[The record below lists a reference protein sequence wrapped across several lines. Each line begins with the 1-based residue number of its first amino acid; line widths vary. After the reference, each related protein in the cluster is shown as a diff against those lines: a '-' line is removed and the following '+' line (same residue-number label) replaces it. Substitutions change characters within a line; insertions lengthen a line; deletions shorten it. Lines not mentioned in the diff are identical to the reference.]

1 MNHPITIYISDLSN
15 DVDKEKILESFS
27 YIINHLRR
35 IYPKRLVKLYT
46 TLYTDTEIAISKL
59 AIEYQIVIDIITQNK
74 IEKDNKDIDFILKK
88 ANSSFVIDENITNK
102 ELISLISHKTDI
114 SIFITDSNINIENY
128 INTNYKKNYNIP
140 TLLFENYYKNPFIL
154 NIDVNKNLDD
164 IKKNLL
170 NNINSDICSKIIGEK
185 IYKKAS
191 YFSMTVA
198 WVISFIFISILGI
211 IAWKDFCLTEYNE
224 DISILTALYKTLQI
238 FQLEA
243 SFDMEQL
250 PPLLNIIR
258 FLAPITLAGALFQML
273 KNLFSDLITRTII
286 SIFFKNHTIICGCNT
301 KSLCVLNGISKDK
314 KIVLIC
320 DEDEIDS
327 KDIFN
332 KKVLKLKGDYT
343 QPSTLF
349 NAGILKCNEIFCIS
363 ENDDKNIETMSIASK
378 IIRTYKINHNI
389 ELTVDIEDNNK
400 YKNYEKIK
408 PISYDG
414 DPVYIKFSSFKK
426 NAIRLFIDN
435 IAKYSVIRN
444 IHINEGKEPII
455 LIFGVNNNVIEIIR
469 ELILLVVGKD
479 NNINLIF
486 VDKNQEF
493 YNNVLIN
500 KLPELSR
507 VANLHFLDYPSFIN
521 NEIPENIAKL
531 LEKLSSCLI
540 YAENEENSLNW
551 AIETRQILFKNLSL
565 KDEPKIFVYLDSK
578 TNILEANPEL
588 YNKYYKVGI
597 DIFASMNY
605 LSSIDY
611 SLQYDDLDIIAKKI
625 HSEYCKMPT
634 ANNNLIWNSLSEG
647 EKNDNRY
654 AARFLNIKLD
664 YIGLSILDFN
674 DKRKHTPLKEIR
686 DIDLLRR
693 LEHKRWYVSKILS
706 GFDSI
711 SSNYTKETLNF
722 IKTHMR
728 LHNLLVP
735 FDELSNEELYKDSMG
750 LIDIPIAINNEE
762 YQMIIEDLNDN
773 DKEFVTKYYILDDN
787 STNRS
792 LSTDFIVNY
801 DLLDK
806 MRDILFNNKKLNSF
820 IKYKIGKN
828 Y

>member
-74 IEKDNKDIDFILKK
+74 IEKDNKDIEFILKK

-114 SIFITDSNINIENY
+114 SIFITDNNINIENY

-154 NIDVNKNLDD
+154 NIDINKNLDD

>member
-74 IEKDNKDIDFILKK
+74 IEKDNKDIEFILKK

-114 SIFITDSNINIENY
+114 SIFITDNNINIENY

-444 IHINEGKEPII
+444 IHLNEGKEPII

>member
-88 ANSSFVIDENITNK
+88 SNSSFVIDENITNK

-114 SIFITDSNINIENY
+114 SIFITDNNINIENY

-286 SIFFKNHTIICGCNT
+286 SIFLKNHTIICGCNT

-363 ENDDKNIETMSIASK
+363 ENDGKNIETMSIASK

>member
-1 MNHPITIYISDLSN
+1 MNHPITIYISDLSRN
-15 DVDKEKILESFS
+15 VDKDKILESFS

-46 TLYTDTEIAISKL
+46 TLYTEAEIAISKL
-59 AIEYQIVIDIITQNK
+59 AIEYQLVIDIITQNK
-74 IEKDNKDIDFILKK
+74 LEKDNKDIEFILKK
-88 ANSSFVIDENITNK
+88 SNSSFIIDEDITNQ

-114 SIFITDSNINIENY
+114 SIFITDSNTNIENY
-128 INTNYKKNYNIP
+128 INNNHKKKYNIP
-140 TLLFENYYKNPFIL
+140 TLLLENYYKNPFIL
-154 NIDVNKNLDD
+154 NIDTNKKLDD

-170 NNINSDICSKIIGEK
+170 NSINSDTCSKKIGEK

-198 WVISFIFISILGI
+198 WVISFVFISILGI
-211 IAWKDFCLTEYNE
+211 IAWKDFCLNEYNE
-224 DISILTALYKTLQI
+224 DISILTAFYKTLQI

-243 SFDMEQL
+243 SFDMEEL

-286 SIFFKNHTIICGCNT
+286 SIFFNNHTIICGCNT

-320 DEDEIDS
+320 NEDEINT

-363 ENDDKNIETMSIASK
+363 EDDDKNIETMSIASK
-378 IIRTYKINHNI
+378 IVRTYKINHNI

-414 DPVYIKFSSFKK
+414 DPIYIRFSSFKK

-435 IAKYSVIRN
+435 IAKYSVVRN

-455 LIFGVNNNVIEIIR
+455 LIFGVNDNVIEIIR

-531 LEKLSSCLI
+531 LKKLSSCLI

-611 SLQYDDLDIIAKKI
+611 SLQYNDLDIIAKKI

-634 ANNNLIWNSLSEG
+634 ANNNGIWNTLSEG
-647 EKNDNRY
+647 ERNDNRY

-674 DKRKHTPLKEIR
+674 DKRKHTPLKEIK

-711 SSNYTKETLNF
+711 GSNYTKETLNF

-735 FDELSNEELYKDSMG
+735 FDELSNDELYKDSMG

>member
-15 DVDKEKILESFS
+15 NVDKEKILESFA

>member
-15 DVDKEKILESFS
+15 DVDKEKILESFA

-74 IEKDNKDIDFILKK
+74 IEKDNKDIEFILKK

-114 SIFITDSNINIENY
+114 SIFITDNNINIENY

-363 ENDDKNIETMSIASK
+363 ENDGKNIETMSIASK

>member
-15 DVDKEKILESFS
+15 DVDKEKILESFA

>member
-114 SIFITDSNINIENY
+114 SIFIKDSNINIENY

>member
-1 MNHPITIYISDLSN
+1 MNHPITIYISDLSRN
-15 DVDKEKILESFS
+15 VDKDKILESFS

-46 TLYTDTEIAISKL
+46 TLYTEAEIAISKL
-59 AIEYQIVIDIITQNK
+59 AIEYQLVIDIITQNK
-74 IEKDNKDIDFILKK
+74 LEKDNKDIEFILKK
-88 ANSSFVIDENITNK
+88 SNSSFIIDEDITNQ

-114 SIFITDSNINIENY
+114 SIFITDSNTNIENY
-128 INTNYKKNYNIP
+128 INNNHKKKYNIP
-140 TLLFENYYKNPFIL
+140 TLLLENYYKNPFIL
-154 NIDVNKNLDD
+154 NIDTNKNLDD

-170 NNINSDICSKIIGEK
+170 NSINSDTCSKIIGEK

-198 WVISFIFISILGI
+198 WVISFVFISILGI
-211 IAWKDFCLTEYNE
+211 IAWKDFCLNEYNE
-224 DISILTALYKTLQI
+224 DISILTAFYKTLQI

-243 SFDMEQL
+243 SFDMEEL

-286 SIFFKNHTIICGCNT
+286 SIFFNNHTIICGCNT

-320 DEDEIDS
+320 NEDEINT

-363 ENDDKNIETMSIASK
+363 EDDDKNIETMSIASK
-378 IIRTYKINHNI
+378 IVRTYKINHNI

-414 DPVYIKFSSFKK
+414 DPIYIRFSSFKK

-435 IAKYSVIRN
+435 IAKYSVVRN

-455 LIFGVNNNVIEIIR
+455 LIFGVNDNVIEIIR

-531 LEKLSSCLI
+531 LKKLSSCLI

-611 SLQYDDLDIIAKKI
+611 SLQYNDLDIIAKKI

-634 ANNNLIWNSLSEG
+634 ANNNGIWNTLSEG
-647 EKNDNRY
+647 ERNDNRY

-674 DKRKHTPLKEIR
+674 DKRKHTPLKEIK

-711 SSNYTKETLNF
+711 GSNYTKETLNF

-735 FDELSNEELYKDSMG
+735 FDELSNDELYKDSMG

>member
-15 DVDKEKILESFS
+15 DVDKEKILESFA

-114 SIFITDSNINIENY
+114 SIFITDNNINIENY

-674 DKRKHTPLKEIR
+674 DKRKHTPLKEIM

>member
-15 DVDKEKILESFS
+15 DVDKEKILESFA

-114 SIFITDSNINIENY
+114 SIFITDNNINIENY

-243 SFDMEQL
+243 SFDMEKL
-250 PPLLNIIR
+250 PLLLNIIR

-674 DKRKHTPLKEIR
+674 DKRKHTPLKEIM

>member
-1 MNHPITIYISDLSN
+1 MNHPITIYISDLSRN
-15 DVDKEKILESFS
+15 VDKDKILESFS

-46 TLYTDTEIAISKL
+46 TLYTETEIAISKL
-59 AIEYQIVIDIITQNK
+59 AIEYQLVIDIITQNK
-74 IEKDNKDIDFILKK
+74 LEKDNKDIEFILKK
-88 ANSSFVIDENITNK
+88 SNSSFIIDEDITNQ

-114 SIFITDSNINIENY
+114 SIFITDSNTNIENY
-128 INTNYKKNYNIP
+128 INNNHKKKYNIP
-140 TLLFENYYKNPFIL
+140 TLLLENYYKNPFIL
-154 NIDVNKNLDD
+154 NIDTNKNLDD

-170 NNINSDICSKIIGEK
+170 NSINSDTCSKIIGEK

-198 WVISFIFISILGI
+198 WVISFVFISILGI
-211 IAWKDFCLTEYNE
+211 IAWKDFCLNEYNE
-224 DISILTALYKTLQI
+224 DISILTAFYKTLQI

-243 SFDMEQL
+243 SFDMEEL

-286 SIFFKNHTIICGCNT
+286 SIFFNNHTIICGCNT

-320 DEDEIDS
+320 NEDEINT

-363 ENDDKNIETMSIASK
+363 EDDDKNIETMSIAAK
-378 IIRTYKINHNI
+378 IVRTYKINHNI

-414 DPVYIKFSSFKK
+414 DPIYIRFSSFKK

-435 IAKYSVIRN
+435 IAKYSVVRN

-455 LIFGVNNNVIEIIR
+455 LIFGVNDNVIEIIR

-531 LEKLSSCLI
+531 LKKLSSCLI

-611 SLQYDDLDIIAKKI
+611 SLQYNDLDIIAKKI

-634 ANNNLIWNSLSEG
+634 ANNNGIWNTLSEG
-647 EKNDNRY
+647 ERNDNRY

-674 DKRKHTPLKEIR
+674 DKRKHTPLKEIK

-711 SSNYTKETLNF
+711 GSNYTKETLNF

-735 FDELSNEELYKDSMG
+735 FDELSNDELYKDSMG

>member
-154 NIDVNKNLDD
+154 NIDINKNLDD

-773 DKEFVTKYYILDDN
+773 DKEFVKYYILDDN

>member
-1 MNHPITIYISDLSN
+1 MTI
-15 DVDKEKILESFS
+15 
-27 YIINHLRR
+27 
-35 IYPKRLVKLYT
+35 
-46 TLYTDTEIAISKL
+46 
-59 AIEYQIVIDIITQNK
+59 
-74 IEKDNKDIDFILKK
+74 
-88 ANSSFVIDENITNK
+88 
-102 ELISLISHKTDI
+102 
-114 SIFITDSNINIENY
+114 
-128 INTNYKKNYNIP
+128 
-140 TLLFENYYKNPFIL
+140 
-154 NIDVNKNLDD
+154 
-164 IKKNLL
+164 
-170 NNINSDICSKIIGEK
+170 
-185 IYKKAS
+185 
-191 YFSMTVA
+191 A

-250 PPLLNIIR
+250 PLLLNIIR
-258 FLAPITLAGALFQML
+258 FLAPITLARALFQML

-343 QPSTLF
+343 QASTLF
-349 NAGILKCNEIFCIS
+349 NAGILKCNEMFCIS

-500 KLPELSR
+500 KLPELNR

-531 LEKLSSCLI
+531 LKKLSSCLI

-565 KDEPKIFVYLDSK
+565 KDEPRIFVYLDSK

-611 SLQYDDLDIIAKKI
+611 SLQYYDLNIIAKKI

-634 ANNNLIWNSLSEG
+634 ANNNGIWNMLSEG

-674 DKRKHTPLKEIR
+674 DKRKHTPLKEIK

-711 SSNYTKETLNF
+711 GSNYSKEILNF

-735 FDELSNEELYKDSMG
+735 FDELSNDELYKDSMG

-773 DKEFVTKYYILDDN
+773 DKEFVSKYYILDDN

>member
-1 MNHPITIYISDLSN
+1 MNHPITIYISDLSRN
-15 DVDKEKILESFS
+15 VDKDKILESFS

-46 TLYTDTEIAISKL
+46 TLYTETEIAISKL
-59 AIEYQIVIDIITQNK
+59 AIEYQLVIDIITQNK
-74 IEKDNKDIDFILKK
+74 LEKDNKDIEFILKK
-88 ANSSFVIDENITNK
+88 SNSSFIIDEDITNQ

-114 SIFITDSNINIENY
+114 SIFITDSNTNIENY
-128 INTNYKKNYNIP
+128 INNNHKKKYNIP
-140 TLLFENYYKNPFIL
+140 TLLLENYYKNPFIL
-154 NIDVNKNLDD
+154 NIDTNKNLDD

-170 NNINSDICSKIIGEK
+170 NSINSDICSKIIGEK

-198 WVISFIFISILGI
+198 WVISFVFISILGI
-211 IAWKDFCLTEYNE
+211 IAWKDFCLNEYNE
-224 DISILTALYKTLQI
+224 DISILTAFYKTLQI

-243 SFDMEQL
+243 SFDMEEL

-286 SIFFKNHTIICGCNT
+286 SIFFNNHTIICGCNT

-320 DEDEIDS
+320 NEDEINT

-363 ENDDKNIETMSIASK
+363 EDDDKNIETMSIAAK
-378 IIRTYKINHNI
+378 IVRTYKINHNI

-414 DPVYIKFSSFKK
+414 DPIYIRFSSFKK

-435 IAKYSVIRN
+435 IAKYSVVRN

-455 LIFGVNNNVIEIIR
+455 LIFGVNDNVIEIIR

-521 NEIPENIAKL
+521 NEIPENIAKML
-531 LEKLSSCLI
+531 NKLSSCLI

-611 SLQYDDLDIIAKKI
+611 SLQYNDLDIIAKKI

-634 ANNNLIWNSLSEG
+634 ANNNGIWNTLSEG
-647 EKNDNRY
+647 ERNDNRY

-674 DKRKHTPLKEIR
+674 DKRKHTPLKEIK

-711 SSNYTKETLNF
+711 GSNYTKETLNF

-735 FDELSNEELYKDSMG
+735 FDELSNDELYKDSMG

-762 YQMIIEDLNDN
+762 YQIIIEDLNDN

>member
-74 IEKDNKDIDFILKK
+74 IEKDNKDIEFILKK

-114 SIFITDSNINIENY
+114 SIFITDNNINIENY

-170 NNINSDICSKIIGEK
+170 NNIYSDICSKIIGEK

-444 IHINEGKEPII
+444 IHLNEGKEPII

>member
-1 MNHPITIYISDLSN
+1 MNHPITIYISDLSRN
-15 DVDKEKILESFS
+15 VDKDKILESFS

-46 TLYTDTEIAISKL
+46 TLYTEAEIAISKL
-59 AIEYQIVIDIITQNK
+59 AIEYQLVIDIITQNK
-74 IEKDNKDIDFILKK
+74 LEKDNKDIEFILKK
-88 ANSSFVIDENITNK
+88 SNSSFIIDEDITNQ

-114 SIFITDSNINIENY
+114 SIFITDSNTNIENY
-128 INTNYKKNYNIP
+128 INNNHKKKYNIP
-140 TLLFENYYKNPFIL
+140 TLLLENYYKNPFIL
-154 NIDVNKNLDD
+154 NIDTNKNLDD

-170 NNINSDICSKIIGEK
+170 NSINSDICSKIIGEK

-198 WVISFIFISILGI
+198 WVISFVFISILGI
-211 IAWKDFCLTEYNE
+211 IAWKDFCLNEYNE
-224 DISILTALYKTLQI
+224 DISILTAFYKTLQI

-243 SFDMEQL
+243 SFDMEEL

-286 SIFFKNHTIICGCNT
+286 SIFFNNHTIICGCNT

-320 DEDEIDS
+320 NEDEINT

-363 ENDDKNIETMSIASK
+363 EDDDKNIETMSIAAK
-378 IIRTYKINHNI
+378 IVRTYKINHNI

-414 DPVYIKFSSFKK
+414 DPIYIRFSSFKK

-435 IAKYSVIRN
+435 IAKYSVVRN

-455 LIFGVNNNVIEIIR
+455 LIFGVNDNVIEIIR

-531 LEKLSSCLI
+531 LKKLSSCLI

-611 SLQYDDLDIIAKKI
+611 SLQYNDLDIIAKKI

-634 ANNNLIWNSLSEG
+634 ANNNGIWNTLSEG
-647 EKNDNRY
+647 ERNDNRY

-674 DKRKHTPLKEIR
+674 DKRKHTPLKEIK

-711 SSNYTKETLNF
+711 GSNYTKETLNF

-735 FDELSNEELYKDSMG
+735 FDELSNDELYKDSMG

>member
-74 IEKDNKDIDFILKK
+74 IEKDNKDIEFILKK

-114 SIFITDSNINIENY
+114 SIFITDNNINIENY

-301 KSLCVLNGISKDK
+301 KSLCVLNGISKYK

>member
-1 MNHPITIYISDLSN
+1 MNHPITIYISDLSRN
-15 DVDKEKILESFS
+15 VDKDKILESFS

-46 TLYTDTEIAISKL
+46 TLYTETEIAISKL
-59 AIEYQIVIDIITQNK
+59 AIEYQLVIDIITQNK
-74 IEKDNKDIDFILKK
+74 LEKDNKDIEFILKK
-88 ANSSFVIDENITNK
+88 SNSSFIIDEDITNQ

-114 SIFITDSNINIENY
+114 SIFITDSNTNIENY
-128 INTNYKKNYNIP
+128 INNNHKKKYNIP
-140 TLLFENYYKNPFIL
+140 TLLLENYYKNPFIL
-154 NIDVNKNLDD
+154 NIDTNKNLDD

-170 NNINSDICSKIIGEK
+170 NSINSDICSKIIGEK

-198 WVISFIFISILGI
+198 WVISFVFISILGI
-211 IAWKDFCLTEYNE
+211 IAWKDFCLNEYNE
-224 DISILTALYKTLQI
+224 DISILTAFYKTLQI

-243 SFDMEQL
+243 SFDMEEL

-286 SIFFKNHTIICGCNT
+286 SIFFNNHTIICGCNT

-320 DEDEIDS
+320 NEDEINT

-363 ENDDKNIETMSIASK
+363 EDDDKNIETMSIAAK
-378 IIRTYKINHNI
+378 IVRTYKINHNI

-414 DPVYIKFSSFKK
+414 DPIYIRFSSFKK

-435 IAKYSVIRN
+435 IAKYSVVRN

-455 LIFGVNNNVIEIIR
+455 LIFGVNDNVIEIIR

-531 LEKLSSCLI
+531 LKKLSSCLI

-611 SLQYDDLDIIAKKI
+611 SLQYNDLDIIAKKI

-634 ANNNLIWNSLSEG
+634 ANNNGIWNTLSEG
-647 EKNDNRY
+647 ERNDNRY

-674 DKRKHTPLKEIR
+674 DKRKHTPLKEIK

-711 SSNYTKETLNF
+711 GSNYTKETLNF

-735 FDELSNEELYKDSMG
+735 FDELSNDELYKDSMG

>member
-15 DVDKEKILESFS
+15 DVDKEKILESFA

-74 IEKDNKDIDFILKK
+74 IEKDNKDIEFILKK

-114 SIFITDSNINIENY
+114 SIFITDNNINIENY

-444 IHINEGKEPII
+444 IHLNEGKEPII

>member
-1 MNHPITIYISDLSN
+1 MNHPITIYISDLSRN
-15 DVDKEKILESFS
+15 VDKDKILESFS

-46 TLYTDTEIAISKL
+46 TLYTEAEIAISKL
-59 AIEYQIVIDIITQNK
+59 AIEYQLVIDIITQNK
-74 IEKDNKDIDFILKK
+74 LEKDNKDIEFILKK
-88 ANSSFVIDENITNK
+88 SNSSFIIDEDITNQ

-114 SIFITDSNINIENY
+114 SIFITDSNTNIENY
-128 INTNYKKNYNIP
+128 ISNNHKKKYNIP
-140 TLLFENYYKNPFIL
+140 TLLLENYYKNPFIL
-154 NIDVNKNLDD
+154 NIDTNKNLDD

-170 NNINSDICSKIIGEK
+170 NSINSDICSKIIGEK

-198 WVISFIFISILGI
+198 WVISFVFISILGI
-211 IAWKDFCLTEYNE
+211 IAWKDFCLNEYNE
-224 DISILTALYKTLQI
+224 DISILTAFYKTLQI

-243 SFDMEQL
+243 SFDMEEL

-286 SIFFKNHTIICGCNT
+286 SIFFNNHTIICGCNT

-320 DEDEIDS
+320 NEDEINT

-363 ENDDKNIETMSIASK
+363 EDDDKNIETMSIASK
-378 IIRTYKINHNI
+378 IVRTYKINHNI

-414 DPVYIKFSSFKK
+414 DPIYIRFSSFKK

-435 IAKYSVIRN
+435 IAKYSVVRN

-455 LIFGVNNNVIEIIR
+455 LIFGVNDNVIEIIR

-531 LEKLSSCLI
+531 LKKLSSCLI

-611 SLQYDDLDIIAKKI
+611 SLQYNDLDIIAKKI

-634 ANNNLIWNSLSEG
+634 ANNNGIWNTLSEG
-647 EKNDNRY
+647 ERNDNRY

-674 DKRKHTPLKEIR
+674 DKRKHTPLKEIK

-711 SSNYTKETLNF
+711 GSNYTKETLNF

-735 FDELSNEELYKDSMG
+735 FDELSNDELYKDSMG

-801 DLLDK
+801 DLLDN

>member
-154 NIDVNKNLDD
+154 NIDINKNLDD

>member
-1 MNHPITIYISDLSN
+1 MNHPITIYISDLSRN
-15 DVDKEKILESFS
+15 VDKDKILESFS

-46 TLYTDTEIAISKL
+46 TLYTETEIAISKL
-59 AIEYQIVIDIITQNK
+59 AIEYQLVIDIITQNK
-74 IEKDNKDIDFILKK
+74 LEKDNKDIEFILKK
-88 ANSSFVIDENITNK
+88 SNSSFIIDEDITNQ

-114 SIFITDSNINIENY
+114 SIFITDSNTNIENY
-128 INTNYKKNYNIP
+128 INNNHKKKYNIP
-140 TLLFENYYKNPFIL
+140 TLLLENYYKNPFIL
-154 NIDVNKNLDD
+154 NIDTNKNLDD

-170 NNINSDICSKIIGEK
+170 NSINSDICSKIIGEK

-198 WVISFIFISILGI
+198 WVISFVFISILGI
-211 IAWKDFCLTEYNE
+211 IAWKDFCLNEYNE
-224 DISILTALYKTLQI
+224 DISILTAFYKTLQI

-243 SFDMEQL
+243 SFDMEEL

-286 SIFFKNHTIICGCNT
+286 SIFFNNHTIICGCNT

-320 DEDEIDS
+320 NEDEINT

-363 ENDDKNIETMSIASK
+363 EDDDKNIETMSIASK
-378 IIRTYKINHNI
+378 IVRTYKINHNI

-414 DPVYIKFSSFKK
+414 DPIYIRFSSFKK

-435 IAKYSVIRN
+435 IAKYSVVRN

-455 LIFGVNNNVIEIIR
+455 LIFGVNDNVIEIIR

-531 LEKLSSCLI
+531 LKKLSSCLI

-611 SLQYDDLDIIAKKI
+611 SLQYNDLDIIAKKI

-634 ANNNLIWNSLSEG
+634 ANNNGIWNTLSEG
-647 EKNDNRY
+647 ERNDNRY

-674 DKRKHTPLKEIR
+674 DKRKHTPLKEIK

-711 SSNYTKETLNF
+711 GSNYTKETLNF

-735 FDELSNEELYKDSMG
+735 FDELSNDELYKDSMG

>member
-1 MNHPITIYISDLSN
+1 MNHPITIYISDLSRN
-15 DVDKEKILESFS
+15 VDKDKILESFS

-46 TLYTDTEIAISKL
+46 TLYTEAEIAISKL
-59 AIEYQIVIDIITQNK
+59 AIEYQLVIDIITQNK
-74 IEKDNKDIDFILKK
+74 LEKDNKDIEFILKK
-88 ANSSFVIDENITNK
+88 SNSSFIIDEDITNQ

-114 SIFITDSNINIENY
+114 SIFITDSNTNIENY
-128 INTNYKKNYNIP
+128 INNNHKKKYNIP
-140 TLLFENYYKNPFIL
+140 TLLLENYYKNPFIL
-154 NIDVNKNLDD
+154 NIDTNKNLDD

-170 NNINSDICSKIIGEK
+170 NSINSDICSKIIGEK

-198 WVISFIFISILGI
+198 WVISFVFISILGI
-211 IAWKDFCLTEYNE
+211 IAWKDFCLNEYNE
-224 DISILTALYKTLQI
+224 DISILTAFYKTLQI

-243 SFDMEQL
+243 SFDMEEL

-286 SIFFKNHTIICGCNT
+286 SIFFNNHTIICGCNT

-320 DEDEIDS
+320 NEDEINT

-363 ENDDKNIETMSIASK
+363 EDDDKNIETMSIAAK
-378 IIRTYKINHNI
+378 IVRTYKINHNI

-414 DPVYIKFSSFKK
+414 DPIYIRFSSFKK

-435 IAKYSVIRN
+435 IAKYSVVRN

-455 LIFGVNNNVIEIIR
+455 LIFGVNDNVIEIIR

-493 YNNVLIN
+493 CNNVLIN

-531 LEKLSSCLI
+531 LKKLSSCLI

-611 SLQYDDLDIIAKKI
+611 SLQYNDLDIIAKKI

-634 ANNNLIWNSLSEG
+634 ANNNGIWNTLSEG
-647 EKNDNRY
+647 ERNDNRY

-674 DKRKHTPLKEIR
+674 DKRKHTPLKEIK

-711 SSNYTKETLNF
+711 GSNYTKETLNF

-735 FDELSNEELYKDSMG
+735 FDELSNDELYKDSMG

>member
-1 MNHPITIYISDLSN
+1 MNHPITIYISDLSRN
-15 DVDKEKILESFS
+15 VDKDKILESFS

-46 TLYTDTEIAISKL
+46 TLYTEAEIAISKL
-59 AIEYQIVIDIITQNK
+59 AIEYQLVIDIITQNK
-74 IEKDNKDIDFILKK
+74 LEKDNKDIEFILKK
-88 ANSSFVIDENITNK
+88 SNSSFIIDEDITNQ

-114 SIFITDSNINIENY
+114 SIFITDSNTNIENY
-128 INTNYKKNYNIP
+128 ISNNHKKKYNIP
-140 TLLFENYYKNPFIL
+140 TLLLENYYKNPFIL
-154 NIDVNKNLDD
+154 NIDTNKNLDD

-170 NNINSDICSKIIGEK
+170 NSINSDICSKIIGEK

-198 WVISFIFISILGI
+198 WVISFVFISILGI
-211 IAWKDFCLTEYNE
+211 IAWKDFCLNEYNE
-224 DISILTALYKTLQI
+224 DISILTAFYKTLQI

-243 SFDMEQL
+243 SFDMEEL

-286 SIFFKNHTIICGCNT
+286 SIFFNNHTIICGCNT

-320 DEDEIDS
+320 NEDEINT

-363 ENDDKNIETMSIASK
+363 EDDDKNIETMSIASK
-378 IIRTYKINHNI
+378 IVRTYKINHNI

-414 DPVYIKFSSFKK
+414 DPIYIRFSSFKK

-435 IAKYSVIRN
+435 IAKYSVVRN

-455 LIFGVNNNVIEIIR
+455 LIFGVNDNVIEIIR

-531 LEKLSSCLI
+531 LKKLSSCLI

-611 SLQYDDLDIIAKKI
+611 SLQYNDLDIIAKKI

-634 ANNNLIWNSLSEG
+634 ANNNGIWNTLSEG
-647 EKNDNRY
+647 ERNDNRY

-674 DKRKHTPLKEIR
+674 DKRKHTPLKEIK

-711 SSNYTKETLNF
+711 GSNYTKETLNF

-735 FDELSNEELYKDSMG
+735 FDELSNDELYKDSMG

-801 DLLDK
+801 DLLDN

-820 IKYKIGKN
+820 IKYKIGKS

>member
-1 MNHPITIYISDLSN
+1 MNHPITIYISDLSRN
-15 DVDKEKILESFS
+15 VDKDKILESFS

-46 TLYTDTEIAISKL
+46 TLYTEAEIAISKL
-59 AIEYQIVIDIITQNK
+59 AIEYQLVIDIITQNK
-74 IEKDNKDIDFILKK
+74 LEKDNKDIEFILKK
-88 ANSSFVIDENITNK
+88 SNSSFIIDEDITNQ

-114 SIFITDSNINIENY
+114 SIFITDSNTNIENY
-128 INTNYKKNYNIP
+128 INNNHKKKYNIP
-140 TLLFENYYKNPFIL
+140 TLLLENYYKNPFIL
-154 NIDVNKNLDD
+154 NIDTNKNLDD

-170 NNINSDICSKIIGEK
+170 NSINSDTCSKIIGEK

-198 WVISFIFISILGI
+198 WVISFVFISILGI
-211 IAWKDFCLTEYNE
+211 IAWKDFCLNEYNE
-224 DISILTALYKTLQI
+224 DISILTAFYKTLQI

-243 SFDMEQL
+243 SFDMEEL

-286 SIFFKNHTIICGCNT
+286 SIFFNNHTIICGCNT

-320 DEDEIDS
+320 NEDEINT

-363 ENDDKNIETMSIASK
+363 EDDYKNIETMSIAAK
-378 IIRTYKINHNI
+378 IVRTYKINHNI

-414 DPVYIKFSSFKK
+414 DPIYIRFSSFKK

-435 IAKYSVIRN
+435 IAKYSVVRN

-455 LIFGVNNNVIEIIR
+455 LIFGVNDNVIEIIR

-531 LEKLSSCLI
+531 LKKLSSCLI

-611 SLQYDDLDIIAKKI
+611 SLQYNDLDIIAKKI

-634 ANNNLIWNSLSEG
+634 ANNNGIWNTLSEG
-647 EKNDNRY
+647 ERNDNRY

-674 DKRKHTPLKEIR
+674 DKRKHTPLKEIK

-711 SSNYTKETLNF
+711 GSNYTKETLNF

-735 FDELSNEELYKDSMG
+735 FDELSNDELYKDSMG

-773 DKEFVTKYYILDDN
+773 DKEFV
-787 STNRS
+787 
-792 LSTDFIVNY
+792 
-801 DLLDK
+801 K

>member
-74 IEKDNKDIDFILKK
+74 IEKDNKDIEFILKK

-114 SIFITDSNINIENY
+114 SIFITDNNINIENY

>member
-1 MNHPITIYISDLSN
+1 M
-15 DVDKEKILESFS
+15 
-27 YIINHLRR
+27 
-35 IYPKRLVKLYT
+35 
-46 TLYTDTEIAISKL
+46 
-59 AIEYQIVIDIITQNK
+59 VIDIITQNK
-74 IEKDNKDIDFILKK
+74 IEMCNKDIEFILKK
-88 ANSSFVIDENITNK
+88 ANSSFVIDENITNE

-140 TLLFENYYKNPFIL
+140 TLLFENYYKKPFIL
-154 NIDVNKNLDD
+154 NIDVNTNLYD

-170 NNINSDICSKIIGEK
+170 NNINSDTCSKIIGEK

-191 YFSMTVA
+191 YFSMTIA

-250 PPLLNIIR
+250 PLLLNIIR

-343 QPSTLF
+343 QASTLF
-349 NAGILKCNEIFCIS
+349 NAGILKCNEMFCIS

-486 VDKNQEF
+486 ADKNQEF

-500 KLPELSR
+500 KLPELNR

-531 LEKLSSCLI
+531 LKKLSSCLI

-611 SLQYDDLDIIAKKI
+611 SLQYYDLDIIAKKI

-634 ANNNLIWNSLSEG
+634 ANNNGIWNMLSEG

-674 DKRKHTPLKEIR
+674 DKRKHTPLKEIK

-711 SSNYTKETLNF
+711 GSNYSKETLNF

-735 FDELSNEELYKDSMG
+735 FDELSNDELYKDSMG

-773 DKEFVTKYYILDDN
+773 DKEFVSKYYILDDN

>member
-1 MNHPITIYISDLSN
+1 MNHPITIYISDLSRN
-15 DVDKEKILESFS
+15 VDKDKILESFS

-46 TLYTDTEIAISKL
+46 TLYTETEIAISKL
-59 AIEYQIVIDIITQNK
+59 AIEYQLVIDIITQNK
-74 IEKDNKDIDFILKK
+74 LEKDNKDIEFILKK
-88 ANSSFVIDENITNK
+88 SNSSFIIDEDITNQ

-114 SIFITDSNINIENY
+114 SIFITDSNTNIENY
-128 INTNYKKNYNIP
+128 INNNHKKKYNIP
-140 TLLFENYYKNPFIL
+140 TLLLENYYKNPFIL
-154 NIDVNKNLDD
+154 NIDTNKNLDD

-170 NNINSDICSKIIGEK
+170 NSINSDICSKIIGEK

-198 WVISFIFISILGI
+198 WVISFVFISILGI
-211 IAWKDFCLTEYNE
+211 IAWKDFCLNEYNE
-224 DISILTALYKTLQI
+224 DISILTAFYKTLQI

-243 SFDMEQL
+243 SFDMEEL

-286 SIFFKNHTIICGCNT
+286 SIFFNNHTIICGCNT

-320 DEDEIDS
+320 NEDEINT

-363 ENDDKNIETMSIASK
+363 EDDDKNIETMSIAAK
-378 IIRTYKINHNI
+378 IVRTYKINHNI

-414 DPVYIKFSSFKK
+414 DPIYIRFSSFKK

-435 IAKYSVIRN
+435 IAKYSVVRN

-455 LIFGVNNNVIEIIR
+455 LIFGVNDNVIEIIR

-493 YNNVLIN
+493 CNNVLIN

-531 LEKLSSCLI
+531 LKKLSSCLI

-611 SLQYDDLDIIAKKI
+611 SLQYNDLDIIAKKI

-634 ANNNLIWNSLSEG
+634 ANNNGIWNTLSEG
-647 EKNDNRY
+647 ERNDNRY

-674 DKRKHTPLKEIR
+674 DKRKHTPLKEIK

-711 SSNYTKETLNF
+711 GSNYTKETLNF

-735 FDELSNEELYKDSMG
+735 FDELSNDELYKDSMG

>member
-74 IEKDNKDIDFILKK
+74 IEKDNKDIEFILKK

-114 SIFITDSNINIENY
+114 SIFITDNNINIENY

-154 NIDVNKNLDD
+154 NIDINKNLDD

-363 ENDDKNIETMSIASK
+363 ENDGKNIETMSIASK

>member
-1 MNHPITIYISDLSN
+1 MNHPITIYISDLSSN
-15 DVDKEKILESFS
+15 VDKDKILESFS

-59 AIEYQIVIDIITQNK
+59 AIEYQLVIDIITQNK
-74 IEKDNKDIDFILKK
+74 IEMCNKDIEFILKK
-88 ANSSFVIDENITNK
+88 ANSSFVIDENITNE

-128 INTNYKKNYNIP
+128 INTNCKKHYNIP

-154 NIDVNKNLDD
+154 NIDVNTNLYD

-170 NNINSDICSKIIGEK
+170 NNINSDTCSKIIGEK

-191 YFSMTVA
+191 YFSMTIA

-243 SFDMEQL
+243 SFDMEKL
-250 PPLLNIIR
+250 PLLLNIIR

-320 DEDEIDS
+320 DEDEIDT

-363 ENDDKNIETMSIASK
+363 ENDDKNIETMSIAAK
-378 IIRTYKINHNI
+378 IVRTYKINHNI

-444 IHINEGKEPII
+444 IYINEGKEPII

-486 VDKNQEF
+486 VDKNKEF

-531 LEKLSSCLI
+531 LKKLSSCLI

-611 SLQYDDLDIIAKKI
+611 SLQYNDLDIIAKKI

-634 ANNNLIWNSLSEG
+634 ANNNGIWNSLSEG

-674 DKRKHTPLKEIR
+674 DKRKHTPLKEIK

-711 SSNYTKETLNF
+711 GSNYSKETLNF

-735 FDELSNEELYKDSMG
+735 FDELSNDELYKDSMG

-762 YQMIIEDLNDN
+762 YQMIIEDLNNN

>member
-1 MNHPITIYISDLSN
+1 MNHPITIYISDLSRN
-15 DVDKEKILESFS
+15 VDKDKILESFS

-46 TLYTDTEIAISKL
+46 TLYTEAEIAISKL
-59 AIEYQIVIDIITQNK
+59 AIEYQLVIDIITQNK
-74 IEKDNKDIDFILKK
+74 LEKDNKDIEFILKK
-88 ANSSFVIDENITNK
+88 SNSSFIIDEDITNQ

-114 SIFITDSNINIENY
+114 SIFITDSNTNIENY
-128 INTNYKKNYNIP
+128 INNNHKKKYNIP
-140 TLLFENYYKNPFIL
+140 TLLLENYYKNPFIL
-154 NIDVNKNLDD
+154 NIDTNKNLDD

-170 NNINSDICSKIIGEK
+170 NSINSDTCSKIIGEK

-198 WVISFIFISILGI
+198 WVISFVFISILGI
-211 IAWKDFCLTEYNE
+211 IAWKDFCLNEYNE
-224 DISILTALYKTLQI
+224 DISILTAFYKTLQI

-243 SFDMEQL
+243 SFDMEEL

-286 SIFFKNHTIICGCNT
+286 SIFFNNHTIICGCNT

-320 DEDEIDS
+320 NEDEINT

-363 ENDDKNIETMSIASK
+363 EDDDKNIETMSIASK
-378 IIRTYKINHNI
+378 IVRTYKINHNI

-414 DPVYIKFSSFKK
+414 DPIYIRFSSFKK

-435 IAKYSVIRN
+435 IAKYSVVRN

-455 LIFGVNNNVIEIIR
+455 LIFGVNDNVIEIIR

-531 LEKLSSCLI
+531 LKKLSSCLI

-611 SLQYDDLDIIAKKI
+611 SLQYNDLDIIAKKI

-634 ANNNLIWNSLSEG
+634 ANNNGIWNTLSEG
-647 EKNDNRY
+647 ERNDNRY

-674 DKRKHTPLKEIR
+674 DKRKHTPLKEIK

-711 SSNYTKETLNF
+711 GSNYTKETLNF

-735 FDELSNEELYKDSMG
+735 FDELSNDELYKDSMG

-762 YQMIIEDLNDN
+762 YQIIIEDLNDN

>member
-1 MNHPITIYISDLSN
+1 MNHPITIYISDLSRN
-15 DVDKEKILESFS
+15 VDKDKILESFS

-46 TLYTDTEIAISKL
+46 TLYTEAEIAISKL
-59 AIEYQIVIDIITQNK
+59 AIEYQLVIDIITQNK
-74 IEKDNKDIDFILKK
+74 LEKDNKDIEFILKK
-88 ANSSFVIDENITNK
+88 SNSSFIIDEDITNQ

-114 SIFITDSNINIENY
+114 SIFITDSNTNIENY
-128 INTNYKKNYNIP
+128 INNNHKKKYNIP
-140 TLLFENYYKNPFIL
+140 TLLLENYYKNPFIL
-154 NIDVNKNLDD
+154 NIDTNKNLDD

-170 NNINSDICSKIIGEK
+170 NSINSDTCSKIIGEK

-198 WVISFIFISILGI
+198 WVISFVFISILGI
-211 IAWKDFCLTEYNE
+211 IAWKDFCLNEYNE
-224 DISILTALYKTLQI
+224 DISILTAFYKTLQI

-243 SFDMEQL
+243 SFDMEEL

-286 SIFFKNHTIICGCNT
+286 SIFFNNHTIICGCNT

-320 DEDEIDS
+320 NEDEINT

-363 ENDDKNIETMSIASK
+363 EDDDKNIETMSIASK
-378 IIRTYKINHNI
+378 IVRTYKINHNI

-414 DPVYIKFSSFKK
+414 DPIYIRFSSFKK

-435 IAKYSVIRN
+435 IAKYSVVRN

-455 LIFGVNNNVIEIIR
+455 LIFGVNDNVIEIIR

-493 YNNVLIN
+493 CNNVLIN

-531 LEKLSSCLI
+531 LKKLSSCLI

-611 SLQYDDLDIIAKKI
+611 SLQYNDLDIIAKKI

-634 ANNNLIWNSLSEG
+634 ANNNGIWNTLSEG
-647 EKNDNRY
+647 ERNDNRY

-674 DKRKHTPLKEIR
+674 DKRKHTPLKEIK

-711 SSNYTKETLNF
+711 GSNYTKETLNF

-735 FDELSNEELYKDSMG
+735 FDELSNDELYKDSMG

>member
-1 MNHPITIYISDLSN
+1 MNHPITIYISDLSKN
-15 DVDKEKILESFS
+15 VDKDKILESFS

-46 TLYTDTEIAISKL
+46 TLYSDIEIAVSKL
-59 AIEYQIVIDIITQNK
+59 AIEYQLVIDIITQNK
-74 IEKDNKDIDFILKK
+74 LEKDNKDIEFILKK
-88 ANSSFVIDENITNK
+88 SNSSFVIDEDITNQ

-114 SIFITDSNINIENY
+114 SIFITDSNTNIENY
-128 INTNYKKNYNIP
+128 INTHHEKEYNIP
-140 TLLFENYYKNPFIL
+140 TSLLENYYKNPFIL
-154 NIDVNKNLDD
+154 NIDTNKNLDD

-170 NNINSDICSKIIGEK
+170 NSINSDTCSKIIGEK

-198 WVISFIFISILGI
+198 WVISFVFISILGI

-224 DISILTALYKTLQI
+224 NISILTAFYKTLQI

-243 SFDMEQL
+243 SFDMEEL

-273 KNLFSDLITRTII
+273 KNLFSDLITRTVI
-286 SIFFKNHTIICGCNT
+286 SIFFKKHTIICGCNT

-320 DEDEIDS
+320 NEDEIDS

-363 ENDDKNIETMSIASK
+363 EDDDKNIETMSIASK

-389 ELTVDIEDNNK
+389 ELKVDIEDNNK

-414 DPVYIKFSSFKK
+414 DPIYIRFSSLKK

-435 IAKYSVIRN
+435 IAKYSVVRN

-455 LIFGVNNNVIEIIR
+455 LIFGVNDNVIEIIR

-521 NEIPENIAKL
+521 NEIPENIAKML
-531 LEKLSSCLI
+531 NKLSSCLI

-611 SLQYDDLDIIAKKI
+611 SLQYDDLDVIAKKI

-634 ANNNLIWNSLSEG
+634 ANNNGIWNMLSEG

-674 DKRKHTPLKEIR
+674 DKRKHTPLKEIK

-711 SSNYTKETLNF
+711 GSNYTKETLNF

-735 FDELSNEELYKDSMG
+735 FDELSNDELYKDSMG

-762 YQMIIEDLNDN
+762 YQIIIEDLNDN